1 MHYGLHIPNF
11 GPYGDAHVLAE
22 LAHEAEEAGWN
33 GFFLWDQVAKTTLT
47 PGIDPMVDPWIALA
61 AIALRTN
68 SIRLGTLIT
77 PLPRRRPWNVARET
91 VSLDHLSGGRM
102 VFGAGLGGGYYD
114 FAALGEASD
123 LKTLAGMLD
132 EGLQIVNGLWSGE
145 PFHFEGT
152 YYRIREAQFL
162 PRPVQM
168 PRIPIWVAATWPLKS
183 PFRRAVRWDG
193 VFPQGRDLPL
203 TGMLSLQEVEA
214 LLRFLKEQPGFAPS
228 MEIVHGGIT
237 TGEDASRDADLAAS
251 YARVGVTWWIEK
263 IVPERWGSWTHWPL
277 EAMRQRIRQGP
288 PPGPPVRDQL

>member
-47 PGIDPMVDPWIALA
+47 PSIDPMVDPWIALA

-91 VSLDHLSGGRM
+91 VSLDHLSGGRL

-152 YYRIREAQFL
+152 YYRILEAQFL
-162 PRPVQM
+162 PRPLQA

-214 LLRFLKEQPGFAPS
+214 LLRFLKEQPAYTPS
-228 MEIVHGGIT
+228 IEIVHGGIT

-263 IVPERWGSWTHWPL
+263 IVPERWGSWTEWPL
-277 EAMRQRIRQGP
+277 EAMSQRIRLGP
-288 PPGPPVRDQL
+288 PGLVRQ